1 MRWRRSGIPLP
12 PAEPTPEEV
21 FRRRRALLKAMGLA
35 GMAGAVGP
43 LLAACDLWGGETRQV
58 EDTLV
63 ELRTLRSKPSP
74 SFGPDRL
81 DRAVTERRATAVVN
95 NFYEFTTG
103 KDVWR
108 HVENF
113 VTRPWRFEIGGLVER
128 PVAFNVADIVAA
140 TALGDLEERLYRF
153 RCVEA
158 WAMAV
163 PWIGVPFRRVI
174 EAARPRPEARYVRL
188 LSFLRPE
195 QAPGQLPGTPYLRLW
210 PYFEGLTLPE
220 AMNETAFLAVGMYGH
235 ELPRQSGAPVRLVL
249 PWKYGYKGP
258 KSITRIEL
266 TSERPPT
273 FWNAL
278 APDEYDFWSNVDPDT
293 PHPRW
298 SQATERMLGTGERR
312 PTLHFNGYG
321 EFVAGLYAGLDK
333 DDPRYG
339 FGLHA

>member
-1 MRWRRSGIPLP
+1 MRWRKSSISLP
-12 PAEPTPEEV
+12 SADPTPEEF
-21 FRRRRALLKAMGLA
+21 FRCRRTLLKAMGLA
-35 GMAGAVGP
+35 GMAGTLGP
-43 LLAACDLWGGETRQV
+43 LLAACDLWGRETRQV

-63 ELRTLRSKPSP
+63 ELRTLKAVPNQT
-74 SFGPDRL
+74 FGPEQL
-81 DRAVTERRATAVVN
+81 GQPLTERRATAVVN

-108 HVENF
+108 YVEDF
-113 VTRPWRFEIGGLVER
+113 VARPWRFEVSGLVER
-128 PVAFNVADIVAA
+128 PVTFDMADILAGKS
-140 TALGDLEERLYRF
+140 LGELEERLYRF

-158 WAMAV
+158 WAMNV
-163 PWIGVPFRRVI
+163 PWIGVPFHRVI
-174 EAARPRPEARYVRL
+174 EAARPRPEAKYVRL

-195 QAPGQLPGTPYLRLW
+195 QAPGQQSGAPYLRLW

-220 AMNETAFLAVGMYGH
+220 ALNETALLAVGMYGH
-235 ELPRQSGAPVRLVL
+235 ELPKQSGAPVRLVL

-266 TSERPPT
+266 TAERPPT
-273 FWNAL
+273 FWSAL

-312 PTLHFNGYG
+312 PTLPFNGYG
-321 EFVAGLYAGLDK
+321 EFVAGLYAELDK
-333 DDPRYG
+333 NDPRYG
-339 FGLHA
+339 FGLNA